1 MTRALKP
8 AMSRALKLAIV
19 QSHASPQARGR
30 PYASPQAR
38 DCASPQARDCTT
50 SREPSSSRTGLRSSA
65 CKHSNPRA
73 NPGSRCKAWRS
84 QTSPAKE
91 FQAASQSRLAIR
103 SVAKSNRP
111 RERVPSHE
119 PVQARDAKDCKVAR
133 SLKTAKR
140 SLKTAKFRAEALLPP
155 VNDRLNLG
163 DALAIP
169 HHLNGST

>member
-8 AMSRALKLAIV
+8 AMARALKLAIV
-19 QSHASPQARGR
+19 QRHASPQARGR

-65 CKHSNPRA
+65 RKHSNPRA
-73 NPGSRCKAWRS
+73 SPGSRCKAWRS
-84 QTSPAKE
+84 QTGPAKE

-111 RERVPSHE
+111 RERVPTHE
-119 PVQARDAKDCKVAR
+119 PGPGSRREGLQSRAVPEDCDAVPKDCEVPRR
-133 SLKTAKR
+133 SFTA
-140 SLKTAKFRAEALLPP
+140 TC
-155 VNDRLNLG
+155 
-163 DALAIP
+163 
-169 HHLNGST
+169 